1 MVLRT
6 DAVGTIKHIEKAKV
20 RSLYILS
27 FWRGYCTI
35 HLLESFITLYFS
47 DPLCCWFQAMWSHDC
62 LHYVNRALRK

>member
-1 MVLRT
+1 MVLRS

-27 FWRGYCTI
+27 FWKGYYTI
-35 HLLESFITLYFS
+35 HLLESFITLFFWS
-47 DPLCCWFQAMWSHDC
+47 FTLLIPSMWSHDC